1 MTPKQKA
8 KELVDKFYKIEPVE
22 PIYVGMD
29 RGQAKQCALI
39 CVEEMIKHNGKYYL
53 LNGGELVE
61 KIYRKENRYLF
72 EVKKEIQKL

>member
-1 MTPKQKA
+1 MTIQPPKEKA

-39 CVEEMIKHNGKYYL
+39 CVDEILKIEAFSL
-53 LNGGELVE
+53 LNSTLEE
-61 KIYRKENRYLF
+61 EIYHWEQ
-72 EVKKEIQKL
+72 VKQEIQKL